1 MAKIGVCCLFC
12 CNRDY
17 HQAVKEML
25 INTIVAAVLTINWIF
40 WTSIFVP
47 PNFKSAPSVTGFVF
61 KVIIFC
67 IQVFVLYATTSLF
80 VKHKR
85 DYVSPRKE
93 VFTYGKVSLFLVIIK
108 LFCLTGLLCLTS
120 IGIATAAGSPEGVKK
135 LGAFFL
141 IARIVLAGCFALE
154 IWGGYMMAKLMEI
167 SRDDVYDKSIPG
179 NSINMAQNVEKKE
192 LKSNSHADLNQL
204 ENGKPNYR
212 TGVNSNTKTNNHVLD
227 YSNGMSNTGSER
239 IVNNEFRQIEVN
251 NNQ

>member
-25 INTIVAAVLTINWIF
+25 INTIVAAVLTINWIL

-47 PNFKSAPSVTGFVF
+47 PNFKSKPSVTGFVF

-80 VKHKR
+80 VKHKN

-93 VFTYGKVSLFLVIIK
+93 VFTYGKVSLFLVVIK

-120 IGIATAAGSPEGVKK
+120 IGISNAAGSPEGLKK
-135 LGAFFL
+135 LGVFFL

-154 IWGGYMMAKLMEI
+154 IWGAYMMAKLMEI

-179 NSINMAQNVEKKE
+179 KKINMAQNVEKKG
-192 LKSNSHADLNQL
+192 LKRNSHADLNQL

-212 TGVNSNTKTNNHVLD
+212 TEANSHTKTNNMVLD
-227 YSNGMSNTGSER
+227 HSQGMSNTGSER
-239 IVNNEFRQIEVN
+239 IFQNELGQFESNNNE
-251 NNQ
+251 